1 MLDPQLVVRDEPA
14 VRTHLDIAHVL
25 AVLATQMIEDV
36 LGIGQAFR
44 WRGAHACQVTGLPN
58 ASTPVQACRFR
69 RGLIYFKPRV
79 ADSAGELPHRRFRP
93 YFQWPPRTSQHP
105 EHL

>member
-44 WRGAHACQVTGLPN
+44 WRGAHTCQATGLMG
-58 ASTPVQACRFR
+58 AATSAQVCRFC
-69 RGLIYFKPRV
+69 
-79 ADSAGELPHRRFRP
+79 
-93 YFQWPPRTSQHP
+93 
-105 EHL
+105 

>member
-25 AVLATQMIEDV
+25 AVLATQMFEDV

-44 WRGAHACQVTGLPN
+44 WRGVHACQVTGLPN
-58 ASTPVQACRFR
+58 ASASAQACRFC
-69 RGLIYFKPRV
+69 
-79 ADSAGELPHRRFRP
+79 
-93 YFQWPPRTSQHP
+93 
-105 EHL
+105 